1 MTDQSQSNSTTSI
14 RDRLIEAM
22 LDALKT
28 KGFHGVGLN
37 ELLAKAKAK
46 ATKGV
51 LYHHFPGGKSELA
64 IAAINVVALQI
75 TIGLEKLL
83 MRQNDIVIALDTWIN
98 TANNALA
105 GSCFEQGC
113 PLATIAL
120 ETTASDIEIRLA
132 LSNGFASIRATLA
145 KALESAG
152 IKQYEAVNLS
162 ALIVSAYEGALIQG
176 RVSGSS
182 DTMRSTTDALLEII
196 RLKITNRD
204 R

>member
-37 ELLAKAKAK
+37 ELLAKAKA
-46 ATKGV
+46 TKGV

-75 TIGLEKLL
+75 TTGLEKLL

-120 ETTASDIEIRLA
+120 ETTANDIEIRLA

-152 IKQYEAVNLS
+152 IKQHEAGNLS

-196 RLKITNRD
+196 QLKITNSD